1 VISLKRPTIVELIK
15 IDLFRGIKGYEAK
28 KSKIKYK
35 EY

>member
-1 VISLKRPTIVELIK
+1 VELIK

-35 EY
+35 EYWDNQT